1 VELLRAELKRKGYNV
16 TDMDLVVGMLV
27 NCGLKYLENGRLT
40 NRLIKNINNP
50 CIGCPVF
57 DLCTPNGP
65 ISPATCVYYDEW

>member
-50 CIGCPVF
+50 F